1 MGIKIK
7 NTILIILQIP
17 FYICLFIS
25 LLFFIAFI
33 SGQEGF
39 EIEVVFGRLIISS
52 LFGAPY
58 IVLKCFTKSS
68 KQNNTKLNNIICP
81 NCGAKIQKKCKKESY
96 IKCDYCSN
104 TFWID

>member
-7 NTILIILQIP
+7 NTIIIILQIL

-33 SGQEGF
+33 LGEESEF
-39 EIEVVFGRLIISS
+39 EVVLGGLVISS
-52 LFGAPY
+52 FFGMPY
-58 IVLKCFTKSS
+58 IILKYFTKSS

-104 TFWID
+104 NFWID